1 MNNFIKQTFAS
12 LIGSLLGLTIFSGLG
27 TLGLLF
33 LIIAAAVQ
41 DTSPD
46 VKDKS
51 MLVFDLSMK
60 ITDSQP
66 TSQDL
71 LQKTLTGLDEEQ
83 ITLRKVIK
91 TLEKAQRDP
100 RIVGIYIDATHSG
113 TGSNLGYASLKEIR
127 QGLDKFRASGKKII
141 AYSTG
146 WNEREYY
153 LSSVA
158 DTIVLNPVGMMEIN
172 GLSSQPIFLTGA
184 LEKYGI
190 GVQVVRVGKFKGAVE
205 PLILEKLSPDNR
217 QQTQKLLDDV
227 WGEWQSSV
235 GKSRKIQPQKLQ
247 AIADNQAILEATTA
261 KANGLVDQV
270 AYQDQVFADLKK
282 LTASDEDDQSF
293 RQINIID
300 YAEVSDKSM
309 DLERTSEN
317 KIAVVYAEGE
327 IVDGKG
333 DDGEVGGDGFAKIF
347 RKIRQDED
355 VKSVVLRINSPGGSA
370 TASEIIQREIK
381 LTKQVKP
388 VIVSMGDVAASG
400 GYWIASDS
408 NRIFAEQNTITGS
421 IGVFGVLLNGQ
432 KLANNNGITWDTVK
446 TAEFADTQTV
456 ARPKSPQELAL
467 YQRSV
472 NRIYNM
478 FLTKVAQGRK
488 LPEQKVAE
496 IAQGRIWSGISA
508 KQIGLVDEIGGL
520 NVAIEYAANSAKLGH
535 DWEVE
540 EYPKARSLEERLLGK
555 KLETA
560 QAKLGIKLGIK
571 LGTPKSQL
579 APDNPL
585 FTEFEKFKQ
594 EIAILQTMN
603 DPQGIY
609 ARLPFNLEI
618 D

>member
-1 MNNFIKQTFAS
+1 MTNFLKQTFAS
-12 LIGSLLGLTIFSGLG
+12 VIGSLLGLTIFSGIG
-27 TLGLLF
+27 TLGLFF
-33 LIIAAAVQ
+33 LIVIAATTK
-41 DTSPD
+41 DTGPQ

-66 TSQDL
+66 SSSDF
-71 LQKTLTGLDEEQ
+71 LQKTLTGVNEDP
-83 ITLRKVIK
+83 ITLRKVIE

-100 RIVGIYIDATHSG
+100 RIVGIYIDATKSG
-113 TGSNLGYASLKEIR
+113 AASRLGYASLKEIR
-127 QGLDKFRASGKKII
+127 QALDKFRASGKKII
-141 AYSTG
+141 AYSTD

-158 DTIVLNPVGMMEIN
+158 NNIVLNPVGLMEIN
-172 GLSSQPIFLTGA
+172 GLTSQPMFLAGA
-184 LEKYGI
+184 LQKYGV

-205 PLILEKLSPDNR
+205 PFILDKLSPENR

-227 WGEWQSSV
+227 WGEWRTSV

-247 AIADNQAILEATTA
+247 AIADSQPILEANTSKT
-261 KANGLVDQV
+261 KGLVDQV
-270 AYQDQVFADLKK
+270 AYQDQVVADLKK
-282 LTASDEDDQSF
+282 LTASDKDDKSF
-293 RQINIID
+293 QQIHLSD
-300 YAEVSDKSM
+300 YAEVPGKLM
-309 DLERTSEN
+309 GVERNSEN

-333 DDGEVGGDGFAKIF
+333 EDGEIGGDRFAKIF
-347 RKIRQDED
+347 NKIRQDQD

-381 LTKQVKP
+381 LTRQAKP

-408 NRIFAEQNTITGS
+408 NRIFAEPNTITGS
-421 IGVFGVLLNGQ
+421 IGVFGVLFNGQ
-432 KLANNNGITWDTVK
+432 KLAKNNGISWDTVK
-446 TAEFADTQTV
+446 TAQYADNQTV
-456 ARPKSPQELAL
+456 SRPKSPQELAL

-478 FLTKVAQGRK
+478 FINKVAQGRK
-488 LPEQKVAE
+488 LPQQKVAE
-496 IAQGRIWSGISA
+496 IAQGRVWSGVAA
-508 KQIGLVDEIGGL
+508 KEIGLVDEIGGL
-520 NVAIEYAANSAKLGH
+520 NVAIEYAAKQAKLGN

-540 EYPKARSLEERLLGK
+540 EYPRITSLEERLFGK
-555 KLETA
+555 KLQEA
-560 QAKLGIKLGIK
+560 QGILGIEKTQLKLNNLLLAEVEK
-571 LGTPKSQL
+571 LQ
-579 APDNPL
+579 
-585 FTEFEKFKQ
+585 Q
-594 EIAILQTMN
+594 EISILNKMN

-609 ARLPFNLEI
+609 ARLPFNLKI

>member
-1 MNNFIKQTFAS
+1 MTNFLKQTFAS
-12 LIGSLLGLTIFSGLG
+12 VIGSLLGLTIFSGIG
-27 TLGLLF
+27 TLGLFF
-33 LIIAAAVQ
+33 LIVIAATTK
-41 DTSPD
+41 DTGPQ

-66 TSQDL
+66 SSSDF
-71 LQKTLTGLDEEQ
+71 LQKTLTGVNEDP
-83 ITLRKVIK
+83 ITLRKVIE

-100 RIVGIYIDATHSG
+100 RIVGIYIDATKSG
-113 TGSNLGYASLKEIR
+113 AASRLGYASLKEIR
-127 QGLDKFRASGKKII
+127 EALDKFRASGKKII
-141 AYSTG
+141 AYSTD

-158 DTIVLNPVGMMEIN
+158 NNIVLNPVGLMEIN
-172 GLSSQPIFLTGA
+172 GLTSQPMFLAGA
-184 LEKYGI
+184 LQKYGV

-205 PLILEKLSPDNR
+205 PFILDKLSPENR

-227 WGEWQSSV
+227 WGEWRTSV

-247 AIADNQAILEATTA
+247 AIADSQPILEANTSKT
-261 KANGLVDQV
+261 KGLVDQV
-270 AYQDQVFADLKK
+270 AYQDQVVADLKK
-282 LTASDEDDQSF
+282 LTASDKDDKSF
-293 RQINIID
+293 QQIHLSN
-300 YAEVSDKSM
+300 YAEVPGKSM
-309 DLERTSEN
+309 GVERNSEN

-333 DDGEVGGDGFAKIF
+333 EDGEIGGDRFAKIF
-347 RKIRQDED
+347 NKIRQDQD

-381 LTKQVKP
+381 LTRQAKP

-408 NRIFAEQNTITGS
+408 NRIFAEPNTITGS
-421 IGVFGVLLNGQ
+421 IGVFGVLFNGQ
-432 KLANNNGITWDTVK
+432 KLAKNNGITWDTVK
-446 TAEFADTQTV
+446 TAQYADNQTV
-456 ARPKSPQELAL
+456 SRPKSPQELAL

-478 FLTKVAQGRK
+478 FINKVAQGRK
-488 LPEQKVAE
+488 LPQQKVAE
-496 IAQGRIWSGISA
+496 IAQGRVWSGVAA
-508 KQIGLVDEIGGL
+508 KEIGLVDEIGGL
-520 NVAIEYAANSAKLGH
+520 NVAIEYAAKQAKLGN

-540 EYPKARSLEERLLGK
+540 EYPRITSLEERLFGK
-555 KLETA
+555 KLQEA
-560 QAKLGIKLGIK
+560 QGILGIEKTQLKPNNLLLAEVEKL
-571 LGTPKSQL
+571 Q
-579 APDNPL
+579 
-585 FTEFEKFKQ
+585 Q
-594 EIAILQTMN
+594 EISILNKMN

-609 ARLPFNLEI
+609 ARLPFNLKI

>member
-1 MNNFIKQTFAS
+1 MTNFLKQTFAS
-12 LIGSLLGLTIFSGLG
+12 LIGSLLGLTIFAGVG

-33 LIIAAAVQ
+33 LVIAAATSK
-41 DTSPD
+41 DTGPQ

-66 TSQDL
+66 SSSDF
-71 LQKTLTGLDEEQ
+71 LQKTLAGVDEDR
-83 ITLRKVIK
+83 ITLRKVIE
-91 TLEKAQRDP
+91 TVEKAERDP
-100 RIVGIYIDATHSG
+100 RIVGIYIDATKSG
-113 TGSNLGYASLKEIR
+113 AASGLGYASLKEIR
-127 QGLDKFRASGKKII
+127 QALDKFRASGKKIV
-141 AYSTG
+141 AYSTD

-158 DTIVLNPVGMMEIN
+158 NNIVLNPVGLMEIN
-172 GLSSQPIFLTGA
+172 GLSSQPMFLAGA
-184 LEKYGI
+184 LQKYGI

-205 PLILEKLSPDNR
+205 PFILDKLSPENR

-227 WGEWQSSV
+227 WGEWRTTV
-235 GKSRKIQPQKLQ
+235 GASRKIPPQKLQ
-247 AIADNQAILEATTA
+247 AIANSQAILEANTA
-261 KANGLVDQV
+261 KSNGLVDQV
-270 AYQDQVFADLKK
+270 AYQDQVVADLKK
-282 LTASDEDDQSF
+282 LTASDKDDKSF
-293 RQINIID
+293 RQINITD
-300 YAEVSDKSM
+300 YAEVPGKSM
-309 DLERTSEN
+309 GVERKSEN

-333 DDGEVGGDGFAKIF
+333 EDGQIGGDRFAKIF
-347 RKIRQDED
+347 NKIRQDED

-381 LTKQVKP
+381 LTRQAKP

-408 NRIFAEQNTITGS
+408 NRIFAEPNTITGS
-421 IGVFGVLLNGQ
+421 IGVFGVLFNGQ

-446 TAEFADTQTV
+446 TSQYADNQTV

-478 FLTKVAQGRK
+478 FINKVAQGRK
-488 LPEQKVAE
+488 LPQQKVAE
-496 IAQGRIWSGISA
+496 IAQGRVWSGAAA

-520 NVAIEYAANSAKLGH
+520 NVALEYAAKQAKLGN
-535 DWEVE
+535 DWEVQ
-540 EYPKARSLEERLLGK
+540 EYPQVTSLEERFFGR
-555 KLETA
+555 KLQVA
-560 QAKLGIKLGIK
+560 QGKLGIEKTQIQ
-571 LGTPKSQL
+571 P
-579 APDNPL
+579 ANPL
-585 FTEFEKFKQ
+585 LAEFEKLQQ
-594 EIAILQTMN
+594 EISILNKMN

-609 ARLPFNLEI
+609 ARLPFNLKI